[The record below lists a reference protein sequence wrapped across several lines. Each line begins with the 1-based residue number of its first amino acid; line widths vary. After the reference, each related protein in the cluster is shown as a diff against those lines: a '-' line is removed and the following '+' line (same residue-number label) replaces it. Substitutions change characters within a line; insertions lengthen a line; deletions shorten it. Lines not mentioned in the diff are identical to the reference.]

1 MDILVKPFCF
11 FDTRQTSEFSM
22 KPMIGRNKQFLA
34 MQNRDVA
41 MISIIPGSYAKC
53 LKMHCER
60 ERQSRM
66 RVALKFGITQI
77 GDLGLVTIEL
87 DDIRILD
94 PSDVSLSATL
104 EESENGREGSQRAFM
119 KIESGW

>member
-22 KPMIGRNKQFLA
+22 KRMIRANKQFLA
-34 MQNRDVA
+34 VQDRDVSL
-41 MISIIPGSYAKC
+41 IPVVPGSYAKC

-66 RVALKFGITQI
+66 RVALKFRITQI
-77 GDLGLVTIEL
+77 RDLGLVTIKL

-94 PSDVSLSATL
+94 PSDVSLRATL
-104 EESENGREGSQRAFM
+104 KESENGREGS
-119 KIESGW
+119 